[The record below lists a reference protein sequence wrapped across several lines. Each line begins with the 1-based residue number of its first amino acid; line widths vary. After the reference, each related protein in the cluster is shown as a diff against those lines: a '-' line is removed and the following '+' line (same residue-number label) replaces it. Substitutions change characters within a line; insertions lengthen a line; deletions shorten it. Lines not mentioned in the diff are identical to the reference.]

1 MNAKRLRIEG
11 LVQGVGY
18 RAWMAR
24 KASALGVCGW
34 VRNRGDGS
42 VEALVYGETASVEE
56 LLRACRTGPLAA
68 SVTLIHEELADPP
81 DDGEIRF
88 RTLPTAP

>member
-1 MNAKRLRIEG
+1 MIAKRLRIEG

-18 RAWMAR
+18 RVWMVR
-24 KASALGVCGW
+24 KAETLGVAGW

-56 LLRACRTGPLAA
+56 LLRHCRRGPLAA
-68 SVTLIHEELADPP
+68 SVTLIHEDLAEPEDKP
-81 DDGEIRF
+81 GF
-88 RTLPTAP
+88 RSLPTSP